1 MMQHCIPAA
10 AAQRQV
16 LRRRAALVLPAL
28 WFFSPPLQAR
38 AEEVVA
44 SPVRPALKA
53 QAYVALI
60 RRTKEPALQELR
72 RKLGS
77 SDYHALSEALFL
89 SPFDDLRQA
98 CYFLPWAVLAEGDE
112 ANGVRLEDA
121 YVVVRGAWKAID
133 DAARAAERGLGDDEA
148 VEAAIGAFES
158 AVGGLEAAV
167 PATLL

>member
-1 MMQHCIPAA
+1 MQHCIPAA

-98 CYFLPWAVLAEGDE
+98 CYFLPWAVLA
-112 ANGVRLEDA
+112 
-121 YVVVRGAWKAID
+121 
-133 DAARAAERGLGDDEA
+133 
-148 VEAAIGAFES
+148 
-158 AVGGLEAAV
+158 
-167 PATLL
+167 

>member
-1 MMQHCIPAA
+1 MLLSAP
-10 AAQRQV
+10 
-16 LRRRAALVLPAL
+16 
-28 WFFSPPLQAR
+28 AR

-60 RRTKEPALQELR
+60 QRTKEPALQELR
-72 RKLGS
+72 RLLGAA
-77 SDYHALSEALFL
+77 DYHALSEALFL

-121 YVVVRGAWKAID
+121 YVLVRGAWKAVD
-133 DAARAAERGLGDDEA
+133 DAAIAAERGLGDDDA
-148 VEAAIGAFES
+148 VEAAIGAFAS
-158 AVGGLEAAV
+158 AVGGLEAAI
-167 PATLL
+167 PERLR